1 MTLHLKK
8 INDFGGKNGGGGGGD
23 VVVKQRNY
31 YLSYDENNDV
41 LVGQGGY
48 FFPFN
53 IDNNKGIKS
62 VSGYNGGLYTASL
75 QASSITNI
83 SYLFGSSPV
92 SNIAIDEEDRFFVFY
107 FNNSIYYVPVNSN
120 YTTGTMLSL
129 NISDLGYTGNFST
142 MFILSS
148 TRFGIYNTTN
158 TKIGIFKLEN
168 GALVEDKSIDG
179 SSLNIIKVSS
189 FKGKL
194 VLLVSKTSGSSPFT
208 TGVQI
213 MDADTEEILY
223 EDVRDT
229 MTNTPRACYAKD
241 DYLFVYGWD
250 NSTTVTEPI
259 MIYEYSNG
267 QFSKK
272 SVSIIDYTPRKFSG
286 ANFIRA
292 YKQSE
297 GVYLVVTD
305 LVGVSNSLLDVS
317 FFVCD
322 ITNGTVEG
330 NFFNAGNLTSFS
342 RGFGIGT
349 VNNEQRLLVFSSYNQ
364 SYQTFYTIY
373 YGDYYMNKI
382 PTTIQYEGNTFNLV
396 KVGE

>member
-1 MTLHLKK
+1 MTIHLKR
-8 INDFGGKNGGGGGGD
+8 INRFDSGSGGGGGGD

-31 YLSYDENNDV
+31 YLSYDESNAV
-41 LVGQGGY
+41 YIGQNGY

-53 IDNNKGIKS
+53 IDSNKGIKS
-62 VSGYNGGLYTASL
+62 VGGYQGGLFISSL
-75 QASSITNI
+75 QTSSITNI
-83 SYLFGSSPV
+83 STVFNSPTNNV
-92 SNIAIDEEDRFFVFY
+92 AIDEEDKFFVFY
-107 FNNSIYYVPVNSN
+107 YNNSIYYVPVNSN
-120 YTTGTMLSL
+120 YTYTTGMLSL
-129 NISDLGYTGNFST
+129 NISDLGYTGTIGSI
-142 MFILSS
+142 FILSP
-148 TRFGIYNTTN
+148 TRFGIYNSAN
-158 TKIGIFKLEN
+158 SKIGIFKIEN

-179 SSLNIIKVSS
+179 SSLNIGKVSS
-189 FKGKL
+189 FKGKI
-194 VLLVSKTSGSSPFT
+194 VILVSTTTSPFK

-213 MDADTEEILY
+213 MDTDTEEILY
-223 EDVRDT
+223 EDVRDNQ
-229 MTNTPRACYAKD
+229 TNITRACYAKD
-241 DYLFVYGWD
+241 DYLFVCSYS
-250 NSTTVTEPI
+250 NSSPATTEPI

-272 SVSIIDYTPRKFSG
+272 SVSIIDYTPRLFVGTTS
-286 ANFIRA
+286 IRV

-297 GVYLVVTD
+297 GVYLVVPD
-305 LVGVSNSLLDVS
+305 LAITNSVLDVS

-342 RGFGIGT
+342 RGFAIGT
-349 VNNEQRLLVFSSYNQ
+349 VNNEQKLLVFSDYYS

-382 PTTIQYEGNTFNLV
+382 PTILQYQGNTFSLT